1 MSKRFVITESDR
13 DQIRKMYGLL
23 NEQSPIKIQGKQPA
37 NNTDWDLVHGILGS
51 KRIDDDLEY
60 RVGEELKKGNYRVTK
75 VSVTSKKVGN
85 EIITDASVDLVPDNN
100 RPHKV
105 FTTRG
110 SIGGDYVARHDQQVN
125 GLSDRLKTYYK
136 GEVTVFGPYE
146 IPVQGTS
153 VKYKQTF
160 FAVEGPITQTNQQ
173 QGQGQQ
179 QSTDQTQNYTI
190 TGTDIPNLREN
201 VKNQTYNK
209 GLKIDIDSI
218 RCDIKNLKIT
228 FESGETPITSM
239 SLIFDN
245 VSEQSLQDRIK
256 NKIIPQNPGF
266 TKTGWAGYNNGY
278 WWVLGVIK

>member
-1 MSKRFVITESDR
+1 MRKRFIITESDR

-23 NEQSPIKIQGKQPA
+23 NEQSPIRIQGKQSA
-37 NNTDWDLVHGILGS
+37 TNTDWDLVHGILGS
-51 KRIDDDLEY
+51 NRLDDDLES
-60 RVGEELKKGNYRVTK
+60 RVGNELKNGNYRVTK

-125 GLSDRLKTYYK
+125 GLSDRLKNYYK

-146 IPVQGTS
+146 IPVQGTN

-160 FAVEGPITQTNQQ
+160 FAVEGPKTQTNQQ
-173 QGQGQQ
+173 QDQGQQ
-179 QSTDQTQNYTI
+179 QSEDQVQNYSI
-190 TGTDIPNLREN
+190 TGSDIPNLREN
-201 VKNQTYNK
+201 IKNQTYNK

-266 TKTGWAGYNNGY
+266 TKTGWVGYNNGY
-278 WWVLGVIK
+278 WWLLGVIK